1 MMYKANISAT
11 VLTRH
16 DEHEFGDAI
25 PTRKS
30 LEMRQDVHQ
39 PTFDGEVQTG
49 VTIIP
54 FHAVNAAAFAYS
66 TSNTPDPVDA
76 NCVEN
81 ESGGCETLYDGNVTF
96 YYNESAGR
104 MAGMFNMTGA
114 FTPGATVNVTLAEA
128 TASGTLEYSGG
139 QLGAELSIDG
149 NVVGVIFT
157 ADGVTTILMPG
168 GPGEPVTIPVKV
180 EQCGA
185 PECHVLFEGE
195 VTFVDYEADFTL
207 SEPLVEGGAITATL
221 NGEEMNGIVQVDGY
235 NAGCRLEKDGEDVA
249 AINAVGLN
257 ATIEVSSIEE
267 GSASLKIEQ
276 CSHGGGGCD
285 ISVNPNPIEINW
297 GEGAPPQTVNVGVTG
312 ANVTYEIGDQTI
324 ISVSGS
330 VPNYAVTGIAYG
342 DTTLTFSNENCTVVV
357 PVSVISIK

>member
-1 MMYKANISAT
+1 MYKANISAT

-81 ESGGCETLYDGNVTF
+81 ESGGCETLYEGNVTF
-96 YYNESAGR
+96 TYDEDEGA
-104 MAGMFNMTGA
+104 MAGTLNMTGA
-114 FTPGATVNVTLAEA
+114 FTEGDTVNVTLGGG
-128 TASGTLEYSGG
+128 TASGTLEDHDGM
-139 QLGAELSIDG
+139 LGATLSIEG
-149 NVVGVIFT
+149 NVVGAIFT
-157 ADGVTTILMPG
+157 VDGVTTIDMPG
-168 GPGEPVTIPVKV
+168 RPGEPVTMSVKV
-180 EQCGA
+180 EQCS
-185 PECHVLFEGE
+185 P
-195 VTFVDYEADFTL
+195 
-207 SEPLVEGGAITATL
+207 
-221 NGEEMNGIVQVDGY
+221 
-235 NAGCRLEKDGEDVA
+235 
-249 AINAVGLN
+249 
-257 ATIEVSSIEE
+257 
-267 GSASLKIEQ
+267 
-276 CSHGGGGCD
+276 GGGDCD
-285 ISVNPNPIEINW
+285 IRVNPNPIEINW
-297 GEGAPPQTVNVGVTG
+297 GEGAPPQTVNVEVTG
-312 ANVTYEIGDQTI
+312 SNVTYEIGDQTI

-330 VPNYAVTGIAYG
+330 APNYSVTGIAYG
-342 DTTLTFSNENCTVVV
+342 DTTLTFSNENCTVVA